1 MEQAERGNASRSQ
14 SVIYF
19 LPRTADALARIIA
32 PALERIDTSDASV
45 QLLVVT
51 PDAETAIATAETA
64 HTMTGAQGVEIV
76 PVTSAPRAAR
86 LLSDRPVHA
95 VAGPSV
101 EIQALIQRS
110 ALKLDALRT
119 IVLAWVDDDDAA
131 TAPAVH
137 ALEAIFAEVP
147 KDAMRVLAAR
157 RTSDTTEAIAERYL
171 RGARRVSAPDAPEIS
186 EEPPRIGPASSP
198 VNYVIVSA
206 ASRPA
211 ALRRILDEIDPPSA
225 AIVVRDAGTEA
236 DAGHTVRALGY
247 RRADD
252 PVRVVRYDA
261 VPAVHTI
268 VLYDAPVVPS
278 ELAAA
283 ADARPVQIVVL
294 ATPRDLVPLHEL
306 TGALTPMTLAGPGAA
321 ARSRDALLRDE
332 LATVLAQGLASREL
346 LTLEPLLDRYDGIEI
361 AAAALR
367 ILETERARQ
376 SSVTPLHA
384 PRGDDR
390 QGGDRPPRREQRG
403 GHGGDHGGARDR
415 DRRGPRDH
423 RPPRDD
429 RPPRPE
435 HRDRHERGDRED
447 RGERR
452 PPRDRG
458 EGADRRERNL
468 GRGPRFGGPPRSRGP
483 RDERGG
489 GDRVRGGGGA
499 RPPRGPRPPHE
510 R

>member
-1 MEQAERGNASRSQ
+1 
-14 SVIYF
+14 
-19 LPRTADALARIIA
+19 
-32 PALERIDTSDASV
+32 
-45 QLLVVT
+45 
-51 PDAETAIATAETA
+51 
-64 HTMTGAQGVEIV
+64 
-76 PVTSAPRAAR
+76 
-86 LLSDRPVHA
+86 
-95 VAGPSV
+95 
-101 EIQALIQRS
+101 
-110 ALKLDALRT
+110 
-119 IVLAWVDDDDAA
+119 
-131 TAPAVH
+131 
-137 ALEAIFAEVP
+137 
-147 KDAMRVLAAR
+147 MRVLAAR
-157 RTSDTTEAIAERYL
+157 RASETTEAIAERYL

-186 EEPPRIGPASSP
+186 EQPPRIGPASSP

-225 AIVVRDAGTEA
+225 AIVVRDAATEA

-278 ELAAA
+278 ELVAA

-306 TGALTPMTLAGPGAA
+306 TGALTPMTLAGPSAA

-376 SSVTPLHA
+376 SSVMPLVA
-384 PRGDDR
+384 PRGDER
-390 QGGDRPPRREQRG
+390 HGGERPPRREQRHDRGDRG
-403 GHGGDHGGARDR
+403 GERGARDR
-415 DRRGPRDH
+415 NGPRDH

-435 HRDRHERGDRED
+435 QRDRHERSDRED

-452 PPRDRG
+452 PPRDHG
-458 EGADRRERNL
+458 EGPDRRERNL

-483 RDERGG
+483 RDEHG
-489 GDRVRGGGGA
+489 GDRARGGAGA

>member
-86 LLSDRPVHA
+86 LLADRPVHA
-95 VAGPSV
+95 VAGPAV

-147 KDAMRVLAAR
+147 KEAMRVLAAR
-157 RTSDTTEAIAERYL
+157 RASETTEAIAERYL

-186 EEPPRIGPASSP
+186 EQPPRIGPASSP

-211 ALRRILDEIDPPSA
+211 ALRRILDEVDPPSA
-225 AIVVRDAGTEA
+225 AIVVRDAATEA

-306 TGALTPMTLAGPGAA
+306 TGALTPMTLAGPSAA

-376 SSVTPLHA
+376 SSVMPLHA
-384 PRGDDR
+384 PRGDGR
-390 QGGDRPPRREQRG
+390 HGGERPPRREQRHDRGDRG
-403 GHGGDHGGARDR
+403 GEQRGTRDR
-415 DRRGPRDH
+415 HGPRDH

-435 HRDRHERGDRED
+435 QRDRHERSDRED

-458 EGADRRERNL
+458 EGSDRRERNL

-483 RDERGG
+483 RDEHG
-489 GDRVRGGGGA
+489 GDRARGGAGA